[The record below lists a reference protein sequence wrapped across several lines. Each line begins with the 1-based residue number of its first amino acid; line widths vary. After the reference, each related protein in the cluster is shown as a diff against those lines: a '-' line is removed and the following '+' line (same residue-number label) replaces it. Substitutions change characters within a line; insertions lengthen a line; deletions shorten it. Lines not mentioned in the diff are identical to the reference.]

1 MRFAGLVGLFIV
13 ASAACVFA
21 CGAPQ
26 FTPSPHTS
34 IPTVFV
40 YEKGWEIPGLT
51 GATVVKRYRDATGSD
66 ITVYRPSTT
75 VEVSLEGFE
84 VATDGKSIR
93 FVPGYVQAVD
103 RISEYRVQG
112 RTYAYDVE
120 TVSLHKA
127 EPPMWRQVV
136 VSSQSREGK
145 NSEQMSLGILGCG
158 FTTLRY
164 FDTDGDGIFESL
176 EYVGF
181 GFGAPSGNSAQ
192 CPTTPAWALRLL
204 PNSAAAERCAREL
217 TERKLDKLNIPPEL
231 KNVFKY
237 KPVLPRLA
245 SPTE

>member
-127 EPPMWRQVV
+127 EPPMWQQVV
-136 VSSQSREGK
+136 IPSHLREGK
-145 NSEQMSLGILGCG
+145 NSKQVPAGVLGCG
-158 FTTLRY
+158 YTTLRY
-164 FDTDGDGIFESL
+164 FDADGDGIFESL

-204 PNSAAAERCAREL
+204 PNSTAAERCAREL
-217 TERKLDKLNIPPEL
+217 KERKLDKLNIPPEL
-231 KNVFKY
+231 KNVFQY
-237 KPVLPRLA
+237 QPALPRLA
-245 SPTE
+245 TPKG